1 MTATNISQRFHL
13 QDGGKIN
20 WHRYGTKLRH
30 CHPVYFR
37 VSVKILNSIE
47 TAELTEL
54 VFCRRH
60 FLLLTTYTLVS

>member
-1 MTATNISQRFHL
+1 MAAKSTGIDMEQ
-13 QDGGKIN
+13 
-20 WHRYGTKLRH
+20 KLHH

-54 VFCRRH
+54 VF
-60 FLLLTTYTLVS
+60 LPQTLSPTYNLYTCVIKIQLPPK

>member
-1 MTATNISQRFHL
+1 MAAKSTGIDMEQ
-13 QDGGKIN
+13 
-20 WHRYGTKLRH
+20 KLRR
-30 CHPVYFR
+30 CHPMYFR

-54 VFCRRH
+54 VFFCRRH